1 MAQMVC
7 LNAFYEILE
16 RMTEDGS
23 EYSGLV
29 IHNLLCIET
38 DLAPP
43 RSLYL
48 AICKAIR
55 KRLRKFKT
63 HILELMYELIREVGY
78 GKWTNYD
85 KA

>member
-1 MAQMVC
+1 MVC

-55 KRLRKFKT
+55 KRLR
-63 HILELMYELIREVGY
+63 
-78 GKWTNYD
+78 NYQD
-85 KA
+85 PYLNVSEKQSFD